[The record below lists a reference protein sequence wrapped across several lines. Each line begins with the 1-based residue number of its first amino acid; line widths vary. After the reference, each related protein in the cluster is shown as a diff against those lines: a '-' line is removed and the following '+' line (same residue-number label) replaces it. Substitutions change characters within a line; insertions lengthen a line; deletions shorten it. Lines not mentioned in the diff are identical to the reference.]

1 MGQKIHPLG
10 LRLGITQ
17 NHQSYWFAS
26 PNQYAEFLKEDRRIR
41 QCIENYVQDYMR
53 DSANSSYGYSG
64 IARVEIKRDTELIH
78 VEIHT
83 AGFPAIL
90 AKNQSRERVRA
101 TNSTKNIR
109 EKLSTRNQG
118 QELEKLWRYVQE
130 NLTSQHGKFRMTLSK
145 VINPYKEANIVAE
158 YIARQLENRVAF
170 RRAMKQAIKDAKK
183 NGQVKGIKIQIS
195 GRLNGAEI
203 ARVEWA
209 REGRVSLQTL
219 RAKIDYCHY
228 PAHTKY
234 GVLGIKVWIF
244 EGDSWSN

>member
-1 MGQKIHPLG
+1 MGQKINPLG

-17 NHQSYWFAS
+17 NHQSHWFAS
-26 PNQYAEFLKEDRRIR
+26 RNQYAEFLKEDKKIR
-41 QCIENYVQDYMR
+41 TSIKNYIKETIN
-53 DSANSSYGYSG
+53 DSGNSAYGCTG
-64 IARVEIKRDTELIH
+64 IANVEIKRNTFEEVLH
-78 VEIHT
+78 VEIHS
-83 AGFPAIL
+83 AGFPSIL
-90 AKNQSRERVRA
+90 AKNLTRERVKKEKSIIRSKA
-101 TNSTKNIR
+101 NDER
-109 EKLSTRNQG
+109 EKLQ
-118 QELEKLWRYVQE
+118 KLWHFVQD
-130 NLTSQHGKFRMTLSK
+130 NLYSNRLKFRMTLTR
-145 VINPYKEANIVAE
+145 VDNLYKQANIVAE
-158 YIARQLENRVAF
+158 YIAKQLENRVAF
-170 RRAMKQAIKDAKK
+170 RRAMKQAIQDAKN

-244 EGDSWSN
+244 QGDSY